1 MHKRHED
8 YKITTQIENINC
20 IKFYKSHVS
29 PHFNIFV
36 KTIIV
41 FLIQS
46 YFRLNTFLYYNNNKY
61 K

>member
-29 PHFNIFV
+29 PHFDIFV
-36 KTIIV
+36 KTII
-41 FLIQS
+41 
-46 YFRLNTFLYYNNNKY
+46 N
-61 K
+61 